1 MAIVN
6 RRCPRCDG
14 ELIRRGGKLYCAD
27 YPACKHAEPL
37 PLDLQLRAAGAPE
50 LPLFAPPPKPKKARR

>member
-14 ELIRRGGKLYCAD
+14 ALAQAGKRLRCTD
-27 YPACKHAEPL
+27 CPHTEPL
-37 PLDLQLRAAGAPE
+37 PLDLLLRAAGAPE